1 MGAEVV
7 DAVGVVDGA
16 VRLHGIHSAQTVLHD
31 EQRLLVAIVEGVH
44 GDAEAHRVDG
54 PAPLARLEVGVLSG
68 CADGVAV
75 GLFHQLLVH
84 RDAAAGIVAE
94 GDEVHGAL
102 PQGLVIF
109 RLGAQRDAGPL
120 HPLLGPDGVGPAGL
134 DVDEEVVVAVG
145 LGSGL
150 NVLRCAGAGVEF
162 ARSQHTAHHTT
173 GHDLMG
179 QLDGLGAGHQLVV
192 SGLILGLLHILA
204 RLEEQ
209 TGPHEGHVEQHID
222 LVEGQPV
229 FDLALVAVEE
239 DVAVVDV
246 GVHHPAVFP
255 AAVLFN
261 KGNGCIEVADG
272 HQRFDAVLVALVE
285 EGIVEGE
292 ALLVGFSVVAV
303 RQDAGPRDR
312 QPVAPEAH
320 LGEESDV
327 LLEMVIHVDGFVG
340 GVVVLRVAVQHLQ
353 LAEHHREAVLSEGD
367 HVHIGRPAAALVV
380 CALAL
385 VGGGGTAPQ
394 KVFRKSAHGKL
405 PPVHNVVTLIL
416 PCSAGPFK
424 DESMTI
430 SVILTKIRAKFLQFS
445 R

>member
-1 MGAEVV
+1 
-7 DAVGVVDGA
+7 
-16 VRLHGIHSAQTVLHD
+16 
-31 EQRLLVAIVEGVH
+31 
-44 GDAEAHRVDG
+44 
-54 PAPLARLEVGVLSG
+54 
-68 CADGVAV
+68 
-75 GLFHQLLVH
+75 
-84 RDAAAGIVAE
+84 
-94 GDEVHGAL
+94 
-102 PQGLVIF
+102 
-109 RLGAQRDAGPL
+109 
-120 HPLLGPDGVGPAGL
+120 
-134 DVDEEVVVAVG
+134 
-145 LGSGL
+145 
-150 NVLRCAGAGVEF
+150 
-162 ARSQHTAHHTT
+162 
-173 GHDLMG
+173 MG
-179 QLDGLGAGHQLVV
+179 QLDGLCAGHQLVV
-192 SGLILGLLHILA
+192 SGLILDLLHVLA
-204 RLEEQ
+204 GRKEQ
-209 TGPHEGHVEQHID
+209 TGSHKGHVEQHVD

-229 FDLALVAVEE
+229 LDLAPEALEQYLT
-239 DVAVVDV
+239 VVSV
-246 GVHHPAVFP
+246 GIHHPAVFP

-261 KGNGCIEVADG
+261 KSNGCIEVADG

-292 ALLVGFSVVAV
+292 ALLVGFGVVAV
-303 RQDAGPRDR
+303 RQDAGPSDR
-312 QPVAPEAH
+312 QPIAPEAH

-327 LLEMVIHVDGFVG
+327 LLEMVVHVDGFVG

-353 LAEHHREAVLSEGD
+353 LAEHHREAVLPEGD

-394 KVFRKSAHGKL
+394 KVFRESAHEKL